1 MKKPECDWISESI
14 AIAVKAINSIYMQ
27 QCSAFQ
33 KKIAQNE
40 NKNFESETHF
50 SKSTHRRS
58 RRRHKSYQHI
68 AVC

>member
-14 AIAVKAINSIYMQ
+14 VIAVKAINSIY
-27 QCSAFQ
+27 SVLLFK

-58 RRRHKSYQHI
+58 RRRRRHKSYQHI